1 MRISD
6 WSSDVC
12 SSDLCERDT
21 EGASN
26 ALYGGE
32 IEDDDSGRMSYV
44 QIRYSG
50 FNLSPDSELQGLTPS
65 GVGSATQFDH
75 IQMHNSS
82 DDGMDVFG
90 RRPPSTP
97 MTVTGA
103 ADATSDTH
111 VGYQTTT
118 HYATP
123 LHPASPPS
131 PPPPP

>member
-65 GVGSATQFDH
+65 GVGSATPFDH

-82 DDGMDVFG
+82 ADGLEVFG
-90 RRPPSTP
+90 GRPNFQH
-97 MTVTGA
+97 MTVPGA
-103 ADATSDTH
+103 EAHRLDR
-111 VGYQTTT
+111 
-118 HYATP
+118 P
-123 LHPASPPS
+123 E
-131 PPPPP
+131 